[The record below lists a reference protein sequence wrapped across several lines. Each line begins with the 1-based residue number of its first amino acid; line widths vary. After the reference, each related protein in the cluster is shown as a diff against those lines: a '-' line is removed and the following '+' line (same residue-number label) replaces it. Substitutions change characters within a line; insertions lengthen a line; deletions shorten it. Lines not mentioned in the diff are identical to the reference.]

1 MRWVEDRNIGKAK
14 ALASSEDFENVKSE
28 ALSLLKYVQDMELYE
43 IIAAIKKIN
52 EYKLEINDYLDIMAI
67 WYRDALM
74 FKATKD
80 ANHLIFKEEIQYI
93 KKTAAKSTY
102 EGIEIIIKALDTA
115 KRRLSSNVNF
125 DLTMELLL
133 LTIKE
138 N

>member
-1 MRWVEDRNIGKAK
+1 MISYAP
-14 ALASSEDFENVKSE
+14 F
-28 ALSLLKYVQDMELYE
+28 YE
-43 IIAAIKKIN
+43 TLFRKGIT
-52 EYKLEINDYLDIMAI
+52 EY
-67 WYRDALM
+67 
-74 FKATKD
+74 
-80 ANHLIFKEEIQYI
+80 HLIFKEEIQYI

-115 KRRLSSNVNF
+115 KKRISSNVNF